1 MAAAASCQP
10 ELPPAYGVYRALTA
24 AASPLLALGLRL
36 QAALDPPTRGR
47 LRGRTNAWAGP
58 RCPGRPARWPG
69 STPSRSKADIRRQT
83 FGAASC
89 PGEGMAAVALIQ
101 RCRERLPALNVLLTT
116 STMGAWSVLHKLLP
130 SGTLLQFAP
139 IDSPAAVHAFLEHW
153 RPNALVLVES
163 ELWPNLVTMT
173 ASQQIPMALVNAQ
186 MSPRSFRN
194 WRAAAAARSLV
205 SLMLASFS
213 LILPLDTVQATR
225 LQLLGARPHSIRF
238 AGDLKYATTELLS
251 QINPAAARTKK
262 DHFKQQLQPAMRKSW
277 LAASTHSGEEEIEF
291 DTAATPSMFR
301 KQLPGIMGK
310 LCFAVVAQVHERL
323 STKVSGLLTVI
334 APRQPE
340 RGNDIAKALLSRGLR
355 VARRTMQ
362 QPVTSATDIYLV
374 DTLGELQLLY
384 AEVAVAFVGGS
395 LLPHCC
401 GHNLAEAAAAGCA
414 VLTGKHVGHFSSMI
428 ATLQRL
434 DPLSLLQ
441 VSNAEELED
450 ALQVLLSDNE
460 ALHSRQ
466 AAARAAASSVASRI
480 LDSVCEA
487 LESATLKTMVGLHAH
502 NMLQ

>member
-1 MAAAASCQP
+1 MAAAAGCQP

-24 AASPLLALGLRL
+24 AAGPLLALGLRL
-36 QAALDPPTRGR
+36 QAALEP
-47 LRGRTNAWAGP
+47 ASA
-58 RCPGRPARWPG
+58 RPAQWADERLGRASLRRPPG
-69 STPSRSKADIRRQT
+69 PLAWFHAVSL
-83 FGAASC
+83 
-89 PGEGMAAVALIQ
+89 GEGMAAVVLIQ

-116 STMGAWSVLHKLLP
+116 STTGAWSVLHKLLP

-139 IDSPAAVHAFLEHW
+139 IDTPAAVRAFLEHW

-163 ELWPNLVTMT
+163 ELWPNLVMMT
-173 ASQQIPMALVNAQ
+173 ASQQIPMALVNAR
-186 MSPRSFRN
+186 MSPRSFKN

-205 SLMLASFS
+205 ALMLASFS
-213 LILPLDTVQATR
+213 LILPLETVEAVR

-251 QINPAAARTKK
+251 QIHPAAARATK
-262 DHFKQQLQPAMRKSW
+262 DHFKQQLQPAARKSW
-277 LAASTHSGEEEIEF
+277 LAASTHSGEEEI
-291 DTAATPSMFR
+291 
-301 KQLPGIMGK
+301 
-310 LCFAVVAQVHERL
+310 VAQVHERL
-323 STKVSGLLTVI
+323 AVKVPGLLTVI

-355 VARRTMQ
+355 VARRSMQ

-395 LLPHCC
+395 LLPHCR

-441 VSNAEELED
+441 VSDPEELED
-450 ALQVLLSDNE
+450 ALQMLLSDYE

-466 AAARAAASSVASRI
+466 AAARAAASSVASKI

-502 NMLQ
+502 DMLQ

>member
-1 MAAAASCQP
+1 MAAADCQP

-24 AASPLLALGLRL
+24 AAGPFLALGLRL
-36 QAALDPPTRGR
+36 QAAVEPTK
-47 LRGRTNAWAGP
+47 A
-58 RCPGRPARWPG
+58 RPAWWADERLGRASLPRPPG
-69 STPSRSKADIRRQT
+69 PLAWFHAVSL
-83 FGAASC
+83 
-89 PGEGMAAVALIQ
+89 GEGMAAVALIQ
-101 RCRERLPALNVLLTT
+101 RCRERLPALDVLLTT

-139 IDSPAAVHAFLEHW
+139 IDTPAAVRAFLEHW

-163 ELWPNLVTMT
+163 ELWPNLVVMT
-173 ASQQIPMALVNAQ
+173 ASQQIPMALVNAR

-194 WRAAAAARSLV
+194 WRAAAASRSIV

-213 LILPLDTVQATR
+213 LILPLDTVEAVR

-238 AGDLKYATTELLS
+238 AGDLKYTTTELLS
-251 QINPAAARTKK
+251 QVNPAAARVKK
-262 DHFKQQLQPAMRKSW
+262 EQFKQQLRPAMRKSW
-277 LAASTHSGEEEIEF
+277 LAASTHSGEEEI
-291 DTAATPSMFR
+291 
-301 KQLPGIMGK
+301 
-310 LCFAVVAQVHERL
+310 VAQVHERL
-323 STKVSGLLTVI
+323 SVKVPGLLTVI

-340 RGNDIAKALLSRGLR
+340 RGHNIAKALLSRGLR
-355 VARRTMQ
+355 VARRSMQ

-374 DTLGELQLLY
+374 DTLAVTVVAGELQLLY

-395 LLPHCC
+395 LLPHCR

-441 VSNAEELED
+441 VSDAEELED
-450 ALQVLLSDNE
+450 ALQMLLSDIE

-466 AAARAAASSVASRI
+466 AAARAAASSVASKI

-487 LESATLKTMVGLHAH
+487 LESATLKSIVGLHAH
-502 NMLQ
+502 DMLQ